1 MKKIMLTMMLV
12 VAAMT
17 ASAQRTG
24 ELGSKMTKRQLFDFG
39 WQFTYRSASPLG
51 SSKNGQTQTV
61 DLPHDWDIFE
71 GPHSGK
77 GATGTGG
84 GWFEAGKGE
93 YRKQFTIDNSQFT
106 IGNSQFTIDNSQ
118 STIDNSLV
126 KLHFEG
132 VYQKAEVYVNGQK
145 AGQHHYGY
153 TPFTVDVTKF
163 IYKDKRAN
171 EVVVKVDNSE
181 QPNCRWYSGS
191 GIYRHVWLETMPA
204 LHIAENGVFVTTE
217 IVPPIPEQSSPT
229 RSLSAPKGA
238 TTAKIRV
245 EVTVQNEGSE
255 EKQCTVEVEGQQQQL
270 SLKPGEQKPVVF
282 NYTISNPKLW
292 SPDTPYLYTAEVNL
306 STPLSSERG
315 AGGEAVKF
323 GIRSFSFDA
332 ERGFVLNGKP
342 MLINGACVHHDD
354 GVLGAMAFDDAEIRK
369 VRQMKEAGFNLI
381 RTSHN
386 PTTRAFLDACDSIGM
401 LVIDEA
407 FDGWRTQKNPY
418 DYSTVIDSCYRE
430 DIHAMVLRDRNHPSV
445 ISWSI
450 GNEVIERKDIRVVYT
465 ARQMKKAILEYDTT
479 RPVTEA
485 LCAWDRDWEIY
496 DPHAEVLDVAGYNYM
511 IFKHASD
518 HERDPKRIIWQTESY
533 PRDAFRNWSVAHDF
547 PYVVGDI
554 VWTGLDYLGESG
566 IGRNYYKGE
575 REGESWIKGGQPEWH
590 GAPCGDVDI
599 TGWRKPIS
607 HYREM
612 LWNSVECRTESVEFA
627 TASNSF
633 ARGTAEANSTLY
645 TLHSQLYM
653 AVKEPNGYH
662 GEIHTTMWS
671 VWPTWESW
679 TWPGWEGKP
688 IEVEVYTKQPEV
700 KLYLNDRLIG
710 TKQVSRETE
719 FKAVFTVNYEP
730 GTLKAVTTSHTN
742 STSILQTAGIPARL
756 RLTPDRTIMKADGQ
770 SLTFVTVE
778 VLDKKGVLVPEA
790 AIPCEATVKGAGT
803 LLAFA
808 SADLKDT
815 EPYTSS
821 RVRTWKGRALLVVRS
836 KQKGGNVSVSIKSI
850 LPTASLS
857 LKSK

>member
-1 MKKIMLTMMLV
+1 MLGAV
-12 VAAMT
+12 MT
-17 ASAQRTG
+17 ASAQT
-24 ELGSKMTKRQLFDFG
+24 RQLFDDG
-39 WQFTYRSASPLG
+39 WQFTR
-51 SSKNGQTQTV
+51 NGKTVNV

-71 GPHSGK
+71 GPNSGK

-93 YRKQFTIDNSQFT
+93 YRKTFKTPGDEV
-106 IGNSQFTIDNSQ
+106 
-118 STIDNSLV
+118 V

-153 TPFTVDVTKF
+153 TPFTVDVTPFLRLKNS
-163 IYKDKRAN
+163 KNEKLKNNLN

-204 LHIAENGVFVTTE
+204 MHIAENGVFVTT
-217 IVPPIPEQSSPT
+217 PEV
-229 RSLSAPKGA
+229 SADKA
-238 TTAKIRV
+238 RVQV
-245 EVTVQNEGSE
+245 EVTVQNESQADRNATVVVGSAQLMVAVKAGE
-255 EKQCTVEVEGQQQQL
+255 SKTVSTTFFV
-270 SLKPGEQKPVVF
+270 
-282 NYTISNPKLW
+282 NNPRLW
-292 SPDTPYLYTAEVNL
+292 SPESPTLYEAKVELKESGNVIDNATA
-306 STPLSSERG
+306 
-315 AGGEAVKF
+315 KY

-332 ERGFVLNGKP
+332 ERGFVLNGKKV
-342 MLINGACVHHDD
+342 LINGACVHHDD
-354 GVLGAMAFDDAEIRK
+354 GVIGAMAFDDAEIRK

-418 DYSTVIDSCYRE
+418 DYSTVIDSCFRQ
-430 DIHAMVLRDRNHPSV
+430 DLHAMVLRDRNHPSV

-465 ARQMKKAILEYDTT
+465 ARQMKKAILEIDTT

-518 HERDPKRIIWQTESY
+518 HERDPKRVIWQTESY
-533 PRDAFRNWSVAHDF
+533 PRDAFRNWAVANDF

-575 REGESWIKGGQPEWH
+575 REGESWIEGGQPEWH

-612 LWNSVECRTESVEFA
+612 LWGPTPSPSRGEGSVY
-627 TASNSF
+627 
-633 ARGTAEANSTLY
+633 L
-645 TLHSQLYM
+645 

-688 IEVEVYTKQPEV
+688 VEVEVYTKAPEV
-700 KLYLNDRLIG
+700 KLYLNDQLIG
-710 TKQVSRETE
+710 TKQVSRDTE
-719 FKAVFTVNYEP
+719 FKAVFSVNYEP
-730 GTLKAVTTSHTN
+730 GVLRAVAS
-742 STSILQTAGIPARL
+742 SQSSLSSPSSISSSSSLSSQLVTAGEPARL
-756 RLTPDRTIMKADGQ
+756 RLTPDRTVMKADGQ
-770 SLTFVTVE
+770 SLAFITVE
-778 VLDKKGVLVPEA
+778 VLDSKGNVCPEA
-790 AIPCEATVKGAGT
+790 AIDCEAVVKGQGS

-815 EPYTSS
+815 EPYTTP
-821 RVRTWKGRALLVVRS
+821 RVKTWKGRALLVVRS
-836 KQKGGNVSVSIKSI
+836 GKKKGKTLVGIKSQ
-850 LPTASLS
+850 LPAASTVIVQ
-857 LKSK
+857 K

>member
-1 MKKIMLTMMLV
+1 MILKMKKIMITMMLV
-12 VAAMT
+12 IAAVS
-17 ASAQRTG
+17 ASAQ
-24 ELGSKMTKRQLFDFG
+24 TKRLLFDFG
-39 WQFTYRSASPLG
+39 WQFTH
-51 SSKNGQTQTV
+51 NGTTQTV

-71 GPHSGK
+71 GPNSGK

-93 YRKQFTIDNSQFT
+93 YRKRFTIDNGQL
-106 IGNSQFTIDNSQ
+106 
-118 STIDNSLV
+118 TIDNSLV

-153 TPFTVDVTKF
+153 TPFTVDVTPYINKV
-163 IYKDKRAN
+163 KKQVN
-171 EVVVKVDNSE
+171 EVVVKVDNSQ

-204 LHIAENGVFVTTE
+204 LHIAENGVFVTT
-217 IVPPIPEQSSPT
+217 PEVN
-229 RSLSAPKGA
+229 ADK
-238 TTAKIRV
+238 AKV
-245 EVTVQNEGSE
+245 QVVVTVQNES
-255 EKQCTVEVEGQQQQL
+255 QADRNATVVVGGAQL
-270 SLKPGEQKPVVF
+270 MVAVKAGESKTV
-282 NYTISNPKLW
+282 NTTIFVNNPRLW
-292 SPDTPYLYTAEVNL
+292 SPESPTLYEAKVELKENGTTIDNATA
-306 STPLSSERG
+306 
-315 AGGEAVKF
+315 KY
-323 GIRSFSFDA
+323 GIRTFSFDA
-332 ERGFVLNGKP
+332 ERGFMLNGKKV
-342 MLINGACVHHDD
+342 LINGACVHHDD
-354 GVLGAMAFDDAEIRK
+354 GVLGARAFDDAEIRK

-386 PTTRAFLDACDSIGM
+386 PTTRAFLDACDSIGV

-418 DYSTVIDSCYRE
+418 DYSTVIDSCFRQ

-465 ARQMKKAILEYDTT
+465 ARQMKKAIHEYDTT

-518 HERDPKRIIWQTESY
+518 HERDPKRVIWQTESY
-533 PRDAFRNWSVAHDF
+533 PRDAFRNWAVANDF

-575 REGESWIKGGQPEWH
+575 REGESWIEGGQPEWH

-607 HYREM
+607 HYRQL
-612 LWNSVECRTESVEFA
+612 LW
-627 TASNSF
+627 SNLSPL
-633 ARGTAEANSTLY
+633 TSLTSPL
-645 TLHSQLYM
+645 LYM

-688 IEVEVYTKQPEV
+688 VDVEVYTHQPEV
-700 KLYLNDRLIG
+700 KLYLDDQLIG

-719 FKAVFTVNYEP
+719 FKAVFSVPYKT
-730 GTLKAVTTSHTN
+730 GTLRAEAGGKSVT
-742 STSILQTAGIPARL
+742 LKTAGEPARL
-756 RLTPDRTIMKADGQ
+756 RLTSDRTVMTADGQ
-770 SLTFVTVE
+770 SLTFVTIE
-778 VLDKKGVLVPEA
+778 VVDKDGTPVPEA
-790 AIPCEATVKGAGT
+790 AIPCEAIVKGAGN

-815 EPYTSS
+815 EPYTSP
-821 RVRTWKGRALLVVRS
+821 RVKTWKGRALLVVRS
-836 KQKGGNVSVSIKSI
+836 TQKKGSVNVTIKSP
-850 LPTASLS
+850 LPTASLT

>member
-1 MKKIMLTMMLV
+1 MTMMLAIAV
-12 VAAMT
+12 VT
-17 ASAQRTG
+17 ASAQ
-24 ELGSKMTKRQLFDFG
+24 TKKQLFDFG
-39 WQFTYRSASPLG
+39 WQFTHRSALPLG
-51 SSKNGQTQTV
+51 SSKNGKTQTV

-71 GPHSGK
+71 GPVSGE
-77 GATGTGG
+77 GVTGTGG

-93 YRKQFTIDNSQFT
+93 YRKTFKTPD
-106 IGNSQFTIDNSQ
+106 GEV
-118 STIDNSLV
+118 V

-132 VYQKAEVYVNGQK
+132 VYQKAEVFVNGQK

-153 TPFTVDVTKF
+153 TPFTVDVTPY
-163 IYKDKRAN
+163 IYKNKKQTN

-204 LHIAENGVFVTTE
+204 LHIAENGIFITTPEVNAEKARVQVDVTIANE
-217 IVPPIPEQSSPT
+217 SQSDRNAT
-229 RSLSAPKGA
+229 VVVCGA
-238 TTAKIRV
+238 QLMVAVKAGESKTVSTTTMV
-245 EVTVQNEGSE
+245 N
-255 EKQCTVEVEGQQQQL
+255 
-270 SLKPGEQKPVVF
+270 
-282 NYTISNPKLW
+282 NPQLW
-292 SPDTPYLYTAEVNL
+292 SPESPTLYEAKVELKENGTTIDRQTA
-306 STPLSSERG
+306 
-315 AGGEAVKF
+315 KY
-323 GIRSFSFDA
+323 GIRTFSFDA
-332 ERGFVLNGKP
+332 ERGFVLNGQKV
-342 MLINGACVHHDD
+342 LINGACVHHDD

-465 ARQMKKAILEYDTT
+465 ARQMKQAIHEYDTT

-485 LCAWDRDWEIY
+485 LCAWDSDWEIY

-518 HERDPKRIIWQTESY
+518 HERDPKRVIWQTESY
-533 PRDAFRNWSVAHDF
+533 PRDAFKNWAVVNDF

-566 IGRNYYKGE
+566 IGRYYYEGE
-575 REGESWIKGGQPEWH
+575 RPGEHWFDGGFPEWH
-590 GAPCGDVDI
+590 GAYCGDIDI

-607 HYREM
+607 HYREV
-612 LWNSVECRTESVEFA
+612 LWHNDTP
-627 TASNSF
+627 
-633 ARGTAEANSTLY
+633 LY
-645 TLHSQLYM
+645 L
-653 AVKEPNGYH
+653 AVKEPDGYH
-662 GEIHTTMWS
+662 GKIKETAWS

-688 IEVEVYTKQPEV
+688 VEVEVYTHQPEV
-700 KLYLNDRLIG
+700 KLYLDDQLIG

-719 FKAVFTVNYEP
+719 FKAVFSVPYKA
-730 GTLKAVTTSHTN
+730 GTLRAEAGGESVT
-742 STSILQTAGIPARL
+742 LKTAGEPACL
-756 RLTPDRTIMKADGQ
+756 RLTPDRTTMTADGQ
-770 SLTFVTVE
+770 SLTFITVE
-778 VLDKKGVLVPEA
+778 VVDKQGTPVPEA
-790 AIPCEATVKGAGT
+790 TIPCEATIKGAGT

-815 EPYTSS
+815 EPYTSP
-821 RVRTWKGRALLVVRS
+821 RVKTWKGRALLVVRS
-836 KQKGGNVSVSIKSI
+836 TQKGGSINVSIKSA
-850 LPTASLS
+850 LPTAGLT

>member
-1 MKKIMLTMMLV
+1 MKKTFLLIMLLMAFQFGT
-12 VAAMT
+12 
-17 ASAQRTG
+17 SAQ
-24 ELGSKMTKRQLFDFG
+24 TKQLFDFG
-39 WQFTYRSASPLG
+39 WQFTH
-51 SSKNGQTQTV
+51 NGKTQTV
-61 DLPHDWDIFE
+61 NLPHDWDIFE
-71 GPHSGK
+71 GPNSGK

-93 YRKQFTIDNSQFT
+93 YKKEFRVESLELRDK
-106 IGNSQFTIDNSQ
+106 
-118 STIDNSLV
+118 LV

-132 VYQKAEVYVNGQK
+132 VYQKAEVFVNGQK

-163 IYKDKRAN
+163 LYKDKREN
-171 EVVVKVDNSE
+171 EVVVKVNNSE

-191 GIYRHVWLETMPA
+191 GIYRHV
-204 LHIAENGVFVTTE
+204 TT
-217 IVPPIPEQSSPT
+217 PEV
-229 RSLSAPKGA
+229 SADK
-238 TTAKIRV
+238 AKVQV
-245 EVTVQNEGSE
+245 EVTVQNESDNNQKGI
-255 EKQCTVEVEGQQQQL
+255 VVVEGRHQEV
-270 SLKPGEQKPVVF
+270 SLKAGESKAVTF
-282 NYTISNPKLW
+282 TYDINNPKLW
-292 SPDTPYLYTAEVNL
+292 SPESPYLYVVQAKLVSQL
-306 STPLSSERG
+306 PPLVSQYST
-315 AGGEAVKF
+315 KF

-332 ERGFVLNGKP
+332 ENGFVLNGKKV
-342 MLINGACVHHDD
+342 LINGACVHHDD
-354 GVLGAMAFDDAEIRK
+354 GVLGARAFDDAEIRK

-418 DYSTVIDSCYRE
+418 DYSTVIDSCFRQ

-465 ARQMKKAILEYDTT
+465 ARQMKQAIHEYDKT

-496 DPHAEVLDVAGYNYM
+496 DPHAEVLDVVGYNYM
-511 IFKHASD
+511 LFKHAGD

-533 PRDAFRNWSVAHDF
+533 PRDAFSNWAVVNDF

-612 LWNSVECRTESVEFA
+612 LWNEDTP
-627 TASNSF
+627 
-633 ARGTAEANSTLY
+633 
-645 TLHSQLYM
+645 LYM

-679 TWPGWEGKP
+679 TWTGWEGKP
-688 IEVEVYTKQPEV
+688 VDVEVYTHQPEV
-700 KLYLNDRLIG
+700 KLYLDDQLIG
-710 TKQVSRETE
+710 TKQVSRDSE
-719 FKAVFTVNYEP
+719 FKAVFSVPYKA
-730 GTLKAVTTSHTN
+730 GTLRAEAGGKSVT
-742 STSILQTAGIPARL
+742 LKTAGKPARL
-756 RLTPDRTIMKADGQ
+756 RLTPDRTVMTADGQ
-770 SLTFVTVE
+770 SLTFVTIE
-778 VLDKKGVLVPEA
+778 VLDKYDTPVPEA
-790 AIPCEATVKGAGT
+790 AIDCEATVNGAGT
-803 LLAFA
+803 LSAFA

-815 EPYTSS
+815 EPYTSP
-821 RVRTWKGRALLVVRS
+821 RVKTWNGRALLVVRS
-836 KQKGGNVSVSIKSI
+836 TQKKGSVNVTIKSS
-850 LPTASLS
+850 LPTASLT

>member
-1 MKKIMLTMMLV
+1 MRKIIIIMMLGIIAV
-12 VAAMT
+12 T
-17 ASAQRTG
+17 ASAQ
-24 ELGSKMTKRQLFDFG
+24 KQLFDFG
-39 WQFTYRSASPLG
+39 WQFTHDG
-51 SSKNGQTQTV
+51 KTQTV

-71 GPHSGK
+71 GPNSGK

-93 YRKQFTIDNSQFT
+93 YRKQFTINNSKF
-106 IGNSQFTIDNSQ
+106 I
-118 STIDNSLV
+118 IDNSLV

-132 VYQKAEVYVNGQK
+132 VYQKAEIFINGQK

-163 IYKDKRAN
+163 LYKDKREN
-171 EVVVKVDNSE
+171 EVIVKVDNSE

-204 LHIAENGVFVTTE
+204 MHIAENGVFVTT
-217 IVPPIPEQSSPT
+217 PEV
-229 RSLSAPKGA
+229 SANKA
-238 TTAKIRV
+238 TVKV
-245 EVTVQNEGSE
+245 EVTVQNEGNNDQ
-255 EKQCTVEVEGQQQQL
+255 KGIVVVEGKHQEV
-270 SLKPGEQKPVVF
+270 SLKAGESKTVTF
-282 NYTISNPKLW
+282 TYTISNPKLW
-292 SPDTPYLYTAEVNL
+292 SPDSPYLYEVHAKLISQLPPLTSSL
-306 STPLSSERG
+306 ST
-315 AGGEAVKF
+315 KF
-323 GIRSFSFDA
+323 GVRTFSFDA
-332 ERGFVLNGKP
+332 ENGFVLNGKKV
-342 MLINGACVHHDD
+342 LINGACVHHDD

-418 DYSTVIDSCYRE
+418 DYSTVIDSCFRQ
-430 DIHAMVLRDRNHPSV
+430 DIHAMVIRDRNHPSV

-465 ARQMKKAILEYDTT
+465 ARQMKKAIHEYDKT

-485 LCAWDRDWEIY
+485 LCAWDSDWEIY
-496 DPHAEVLDVAGYNYM
+496 DPHAEVLDVVGYNYM
-511 IFKHASD
+511 IHKHASD

-533 PRDAFRNWSVAHDF
+533 PRDAFRNWAVTNDF

-575 REGESWIKGGQPEWH
+575 REGESWIEGGQPEWH

-612 LWNSVECRTESVEFA
+612 LWKDKTD
-627 TASNSF
+627 
-633 ARGTAEANSTLY
+633 
-645 TLHSQLYM
+645 LYM
-653 AVKEPNGYH
+653 AVREPNGYH

-679 TWPGWEGKP
+679 NWAGWEGKP
-688 IEVEVYTKQPEV
+688 IEVEVYTKAPEV
-700 KLYLNDRLIG
+700 KFYLNDQLIG
-710 TKQVSRETE
+710 TKQVNRSTE
-719 FKAVFTVNYEP
+719 FKAVFSVPYKA
-730 GTLKAVTTSHTN
+730 GTLRAEAGGESVTLS
-742 STSILQTAGIPARL
+742 TAGEPTRL
-756 RLTPDRTIMKADGQ
+756 RLTADKTVMQADGQ
-770 SLTFVTVE
+770 DLIYVIVE
-778 VLDKKGVLVPEA
+778 VIDSKGRVCPDA
-790 AIPCEATVKGAGT
+790 AIDCEASVKGAGN

-815 EPYTSS
+815 EPYTSP
-821 RVRTWKGRALLVVRS
+821 RVKTWKGRALLVVRS
-836 KQKGGNVSVSIKSI
+836 TQKKGAVNVSIKSA
-850 LPTASLS
+850 LPTASMS
-857 LKSK
+857 MKSKETE

>member
-1 MKKIMLTMMLV
+1 MKKILITTMLV
-12 VAAMT
+12 IAAIS
-17 ASAQRTG
+17 ASAQT
-24 ELGSKMTKRQLFDFG
+24 RQLFDFG
-39 WQFTYRSASPLG
+39 WQFTH
-51 SSKNGQTQTV
+51 NGKTQAV

-71 GPHSGK
+71 GPNSGK

-93 YRKQFTIDNSQFT
+93 YRKQLKIEN
-106 IGNSQFTIDNSQ
+106 GKWK
-118 STIDNSLV
+118 IDNSLV

-132 VYQKAEVYVNGQK
+132 VYQKAEVFVNGQK

-163 IYKDKRAN
+163 LNKDKREN
-171 EVVVKVDNSE
+171 EVIVKVDNSE

-204 LHIAENGVFVTTE
+204 LHIAENGVFVTT
-217 IVPPIPEQSSPT
+217 PEV
-229 RSLSAPKGA
+229 SANK
-238 TTAKIRV
+238 AKVQV
-245 EVTVQNEGSE
+245 EVSVQNESQTDRNATVVVGSAQLMVAVKAGE
-255 EKQCTVEVEGQQQQL
+255 SKTVTT
-270 SLKPGEQKPVVF
+270 
-282 NYTISNPKLW
+282 TIFVNNPRLW
-292 SPDTPYLYTAEVNL
+292 SPESPTLYEAKVELKENGTTIDRQTA
-306 STPLSSERG
+306 
-315 AGGEAVKF
+315 KY

-332 ERGFVLNGKP
+332 ERGFVLNGKKV
-342 MLINGACVHHDD
+342 LINGACVHHDD

-418 DYSTVIDSCYRE
+418 DYSTVIDSCFRQ
-430 DIHAMVLRDRNHPSV
+430 DIHAMVLRDRNHPSI

-465 ARQMKKAILEYDTT
+465 ARQMKKAIHELDTT

-496 DPHAEVLDVAGYNYM
+496 DPHAEVLDVVGYNYM

-518 HERDPKRIIWQTESY
+518 HQRDPKRVIWQTESY
-533 PRDAFRNWSVAHDF
+533 PRDAFRNWSISNDF

-575 REGESWIKGGQPEWH
+575 REGESWIMGGQPEWH

-612 LWNSVECRTESVEFA
+612 LWNEDTP
-627 TASNSF
+627 
-633 ARGTAEANSTLY
+633 
-645 TLHSQLYM
+645 LYM

-662 GEIHTTMWS
+662 GDIKTTMWS

-688 IEVEVYTKQPEV
+688 VEVEVYTHQPEV
-700 KLYLNDRLIG
+700 KLYLNDQLIG
-710 TKQVSRETE
+710 TKQVSRKTE
-719 FKAVFTVNYEP
+719 FKAVFSVPYQT
-730 GTLKAVTTSHTN
+730 GTLRAEAGGKSVT
-742 STSILQTAGIPARL
+742 LKTAGEPARL
-756 RLTPDRTIMKADGQ
+756 RLTPDRTMMTADGQ
-770 SLTFVTVE
+770 SLTFVTIE
-778 VLDKKGVLVPEA
+778 VLDKNGILVPEA
-790 AIPCEATVKGAGT
+790 AIDCEAIIKGQGQ

-815 EPYTSS
+815 EPYTSPRS
-821 RVRTWKGRALLVVRS
+821 KTWKGRALLVVRS
-836 KQKGGNVSVSIKSI
+836 TQKKGSVNVSIKSS
-850 LPTASLS
+850 LPTANLT
-857 LKSK
+857 LKACRL

>member
-1 MKKIMLTMMLV
+1 MTMMLAIAV
-12 VAAMT
+12 VT
-17 ASAQRTG
+17 ASAQ
-24 ELGSKMTKRQLFDFG
+24 TKKQLFDFG
-39 WQFTYRSASPLG
+39 WQFTHRSALPLG
-51 SSKNGQTQTV
+51 SSKNGKTQTV

-71 GPHSGK
+71 GPVSGE
-77 GATGTGG
+77 GVTGTGG

-93 YRKQFTIDNSQFT
+93 YRKTFKTPD
-106 IGNSQFTIDNSQ
+106 GEV
-118 STIDNSLV
+118 V

-132 VYQKAEVYVNGQK
+132 VYQKAEVFVNGQK

-153 TPFTVDVTKF
+153 TPFTVDVTPY
-163 IYKDKRAN
+163 IYKNKKQTN

-204 LHIAENGVFVTTE
+204 LHIAENGIFITTPEVNAEKARVQVDVTIANE
-217 IVPPIPEQSSPT
+217 SQSDRNAT
-229 RSLSAPKGA
+229 VVVCGA
-238 TTAKIRV
+238 QLMVAVKAGESKTVSTTTMV
-245 EVTVQNEGSE
+245 N
-255 EKQCTVEVEGQQQQL
+255 
-270 SLKPGEQKPVVF
+270 
-282 NYTISNPKLW
+282 NPQLW
-292 SPDTPYLYTAEVNL
+292 SPESPTLYEAKVELKENGTTIDRQTA
-306 STPLSSERG
+306 
-315 AGGEAVKF
+315 KY
-323 GIRSFSFDA
+323 GIRTFSFDA
-332 ERGFVLNGKP
+332 ERGFVLNGQKV
-342 MLINGACVHHDD
+342 LINGACVHHDD

-465 ARQMKKAILEYDTT
+465 ARQMKKAIHEYDTT

-485 LCAWDRDWEIY
+485 LCAWDSDWEIF

-518 HERDPKRIIWQTESY
+518 HERDPKRVIWQTESY
-533 PRDAFRNWSVAHDF
+533 PRDAFKNWAVVNDF

-566 IGRNYYKGE
+566 IGRYYYEGE
-575 REGESWIKGGQPEWH
+575 RPGEHWFDGGFPEWH
-590 GAPCGDVDI
+590 GAYCGDIDI

-607 HYREM
+607 HYREV
-612 LWNSVECRTESVEFA
+612 LWHNDTP
-627 TASNSF
+627 
-633 ARGTAEANSTLY
+633 LY
-645 TLHSQLYM
+645 L
-653 AVKEPNGYH
+653 AVKEPDGYH
-662 GEIHTTMWS
+662 GKIKETAWS

-688 IEVEVYTKQPEV
+688 VEVEVYTHQPEV
-700 KLYLNDRLIG
+700 KLYLDDQLIG

-719 FKAVFTVNYEP
+719 FKAVFSVSYKA
-730 GTLKAVTTSHTN
+730 GTLRAEAGGESVT
-742 STSILQTAGIPARL
+742 LKTAGEPACL
-756 RLTPDRTIMKADGQ
+756 RLTPDRTTMTADGQ
-770 SLTFVTVE
+770 SLTFITVE
-778 VLDKKGVLVPEA
+778 VVDKQGTPVPEA
-790 AIPCEATVKGAGT
+790 TIPCEATIKGAGT

-815 EPYTSS
+815 EPYTSP
-821 RVRTWKGRALLVVRS
+821 RVKTWKGRALLVVRS
-836 KQKGGNVSVSIKSI
+836 TQKGGSINVSIKSA
-850 LPTASLS
+850 LPTAGLT